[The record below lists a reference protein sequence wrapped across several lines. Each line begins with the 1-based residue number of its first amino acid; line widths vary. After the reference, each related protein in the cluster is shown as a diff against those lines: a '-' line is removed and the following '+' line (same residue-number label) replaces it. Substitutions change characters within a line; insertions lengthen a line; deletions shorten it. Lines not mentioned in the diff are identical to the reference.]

1 MNIKAEYM
9 LKAGMPILQYETVQW
24 MEEVQFYLDEFLAFK
39 TLIERKKFHSYIEQQ
54 VHNDIHRLVLINIGR
69 LQSILKEISHHGE
82 YLSSLIG
89 EKEGTTD
96 NTYKGKHKLIAEKI
110 NKLDTDIRTLKIEV
124 YSFLVLKRHKQ
135 RHGFPI

>member
-9 LKAGMPILQYETVQW
+9 LKAGIPVLLYEAVQW

-39 TLIERKKFHSYIEQQ
+39 TLIDRKKYHNYIEQQ

-69 LQSILKEISHHGE
+69 LQSILKEISHHEE
-82 YLSSLIG
+82 YLSHLIG
-89 EKEGTTD
+89 EKEGATD
-96 NTYKGKHKLIAEKI
+96 IAFRGKHKLIVEKI
-110 NKLDTDIRTLKIEV
+110 NKLDIDIRTLKMEV
-124 YSFLVLKRHKQ
+124 YAFLVLKRHKQ